1 MEELVRQ
8 VETLNRRALGIL
20 SYVMDEQLGASNLVS
35 REVLRAFESGV
46 MADLNRASL
55 LFDSLPG
62 AQKTELHKQ
71 AKSRAY
77 DSIKIDRRSTARDW
91 SFSKEEMLSDLQSK
105 RLRTRPPSFLIE

>member
-8 VETLNRRALGIL
+8 VETLNRKALGIL

-35 REVLRAFESGV
+35 REVLSALESGV
-46 MADLNRASL
+46 ITDLNRASL

-62 AQKTELHKQ
+62 AQRAELHKQ

-91 SFSKEEMLSDLQSK
+91 SLSNQEMLSDVQSK

>member
-1 MEELVRQ
+1 MEELFGQ
-8 VETLNRRALGIL
+8 VETLNRKALGIL

-35 REVLRAFESGV
+35 REVLRAFETGV
-46 MADLNRASL
+46 MTDINRASL
-55 LFDSLPG
+55 LFDLLPG

-77 DSIKIDRRSTARDW
+77 DSIKMDRRSTARDW
-91 SFSKEEMLSDLQSK
+91 SFSKEEMLIDLQSL